1 MQKKKAKEINGK
13 LPDMATVKNDLS
25 QSSWNFSINI

>member
-13 LPDMATVKNDLS
+13 LPGMATVKNDFESKFLET
-25 QSSWNFSINI
+25 FR